1 MRRVLPLLL
10 ALAGTARAEP
20 RPTLDDFY
28 DRTRDRDDGFDD
40 CLGYCEGQYLAGLLV
55 GVQTATSEDE
65 PASGGRLGVDLGMRG
80 GYADVARTKLWADV
94 LRVHESGD
102 WLADL
107 AWQTTAF
114 KAFGDIG
121 DAGAHVSFDSLVERR
136 TELEPS
142 DFAELQRAPFS
153 SVDVESEVAAT
164 GGMIDKDGFLAIP
177 FGVANRLRW
186 SEGGRL
192 ERRTSVSGAIALRG
206 FPRRLRHHLQLDF
219 LRIKRTE
226 WAVAAGNA
234 TAWTVSAG
242 YQRLSPDIDWLQI
255 WLLAG
260 YERAG
265 DRHGPIVQL
274 GAEITIPTERGVI
287 ELGPR
292 LEEHLALDP
301 LTVRFTR
308 IYNGQLYVRHRIG
321 PVRWGVAYEA
331 VVREDARLHAI
342 TPELGIGYRGLELGV
357 RYRLAQ
363 VTKMEAA
370 PTDRLQ
376 LTLDRRF

>member
-1 MRRVLPLLL
+1 MRRGLLLLL
-10 ALAGTARAEP
+10 ALAGSARAEP

-28 DRTRDRDDGFDD
+28 DRTRGRDDGFDD

-65 PASGGRLGVDLGMRG
+65 PASGGRLGVDLGVRG
-80 GYADVARTKLWADV
+80 GDADVARTKLWADV

-107 AWQTTAF
+107 AWQSTAF
-114 KAFGDIG
+114 KAIGDIG
-121 DAGAHVSFDSLVERR
+121 EPGLHLSLDTLVERR
-136 TELEPS
+136 TELEAS

-153 SVDVESEVAAT
+153 SIDVEGEVAAT

-177 FGVANRLRW
+177 LGIANRLRW
-186 SEGGRL
+186 TEGGTL

-206 FPRRLRHHLQLDF
+206 FPRQLRHHLQLDF

-255 WLLAG
+255 WLLVG

-265 DRHGPIVQL
+265 ERHGPVVQL
-274 GAEITIPTERGVI
+274 GAEITLPTEHGAI

-301 LTVRFTR
+301 MTVRFTR

-331 VVREDARLHAI
+331 VLREDARLHAI
-342 TPELGIGYRGLELGV
+342 TPELGVIYRGLELGV
-357 RYRLAQ
+357 RYRLAK
-363 VTKMEAA
+363 VTMMEAA